1 MRKVIGSTLV
11 NSIVAIVTVRIYIPS
26 TRPHGD
32 SRKGIGTYQRLLHT
46 WNSYRPE
53 VQFELL
59 CWIKKQLKARIPAED
74 DMSLESIE
82 GHQINDED
90 DLMRALGVSSRLS
103 SPDDNE
109 PTPRK
114 RYYFDREQD
123 SQVLIKRPRAS
134 NEAEKE
140 NVDPADDLC
149 DRETEEETEEDENS
163 GDEWEDVGSTD
174 EAA

>member
-1 MRKVIGSTLV
+1 
-11 NSIVAIVTVRIYIPS
+11 
-26 TRPHGD
+26 
-32 SRKGIGTYQRLLHT
+32 
-46 WNSYRPE
+46 
-53 VQFELL
+53 
-59 CWIKKQLKARIPAED
+59 
-74 DMSLESIE
+74 MSLKSIE

-90 DLMRALGVSSRLS
+90 DLMRALEVSSRLS

-140 NVDPADDLC
+140 NNDPADELC
-149 DRETEEETEEDENS
+149 DREIEEETEKDKNS
-163 GDEWEDVGSTD
+163 GNE
-174 EAA
+174 